1 MVLLVLVIVMWSS
14 VHKCDSLKIA
24 CAHIVVGLLVAFLLD
39 VSHLRVYVGSLCY
52 LTMSVVFSHVTVLTF
67 TADFTLN

>member
-1 MVLLVLVIVMWSS
+1 
-14 VHKCDSLKIA
+14 
-24 CAHIVVGLLVAFLLD
+24 LVAFLLD